1 MNSIPF
7 VKAFILLLLLAPLMA
22 GCDDGPDT
30 DEVRSDFLKE
40 HPGLE
45 LLRVHPGLGNEKAQY
60 YQIDYRQKEGGGQ
73 GSMRVVYYQ
82 NIGDNDWQHGIK
94 SHSRIE
100 KPAPGKNHSREVS
113 TP

>member
-22 GCDDGPDT
+22 GCDDGPDE
-30 DEVRSDFLKE
+30 DEVKDDFQKE

-45 LLRVHPGLGNEKAQY
+45 VVRVHPGLGNERAQY
-60 YQIDYRQKEGGGQ
+60 YQIDYREKKGGAA

-82 NIGDNDWQHGIK
+82 DGKDDDWQHGIQ
-94 SHSRIE
+94 SQQRIE
-100 KPAPGKNHSREVS
+100 SLPGKAPRSGV
-113 TP
+113 TMP